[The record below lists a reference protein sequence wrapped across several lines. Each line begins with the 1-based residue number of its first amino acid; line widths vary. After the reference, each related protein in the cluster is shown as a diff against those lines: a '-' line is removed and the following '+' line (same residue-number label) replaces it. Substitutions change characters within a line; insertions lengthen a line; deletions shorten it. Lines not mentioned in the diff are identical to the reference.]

1 MTETA
6 AIYARVSTADQD
18 VERQLE
24 EARGYLADAGVE
36 DVEEFPEVVS
46 GATTADERGE
56 YDRLREAIAA
66 GRFDMVVVVELSR
79 LSRLGATEVLDF
91 IEFCLDHDTGVV
103 ALDVGLEI
111 RVGDPEL
118 QQVVY
123 RMIASI
129 MGSLAELEHKQKL
142 KRVRSGIQ
150 AAQRAGKWTGRP
162 PRGFTTTDDGF
173 LRVEPS
179 EFLHA
184 REAVARVDHG
194 ESVRGVAEEAGI
206 PESTLR
212 RLVENNRDLY
222 LAGEADDERVAEA
235 VAELGDLEDLR
246 RDERGELEARIRAIV
261 REEVKAAIDE

>member
-24 EARGYLADAGVE
+24 EARDYLTDAGVAA
-36 DVEEFPEVVS
+36 VEEYPEVVS
-46 GATTADERGE
+46 GATTADERAE

-66 GRFDMVVVVELSR
+66 DRFDMVAVVELSR

-111 RVGDPEL
+111 RVDDPEL

-142 KRVRSGIQ
+142 KRVRSGIK
-150 AAQRAGKWTGRP
+150 AAQREGKWTGRP
-162 PRGFTTTDDGF
+162 PRGFETTDEGY
-173 LRVEPS
+173 LRVAPS
-179 EFLHA
+179 EFLHT
-184 REAVARVDHG
+184 REAIARVDHG
-194 ESVRGVAEEAGI
+194 DSVRGVAEDTGI

-212 RLVENNRDLY
+212 RLVDNNRDLY
-222 LAGEADDERVAEA
+222 LAGEAADERVAEA

-246 RDERGELEARIRAIV
+246 RGERGELEARIRSIV
-261 REEVKAAIDE
+261 REEVEAAIGE